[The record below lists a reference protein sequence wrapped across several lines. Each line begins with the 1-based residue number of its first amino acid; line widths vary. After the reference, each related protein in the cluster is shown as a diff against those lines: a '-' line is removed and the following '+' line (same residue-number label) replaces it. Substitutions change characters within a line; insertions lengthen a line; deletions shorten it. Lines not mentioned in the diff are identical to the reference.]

1 MRIRALC
8 KFTLCFAIVVGFF
21 DVTVAVLGAGQ
32 ARRFAVP
39 RNSEPSASSIDPSVS
54 LIRTQSFAF
63 TGDVDSN
70 SPVVRT
76 LVDGE
81 PAVVV
86 FTSWGG
92 TPSRASGP
100 SLADLSPA
108 APVSISGAPAGGLWI
123 EAVIAGDEGTWY
135 GFYHNERLRCP
146 SMTRAAPRIGAMRS
160 TDMGVT
166 WTNLGLLIQAS
177 ATTFDCDTLNTY
189 IVGGVGD
196 FSATLDREGRY
207 VYVYFSQY
215 GESAEE
221 QGVVA
226 ARFLW
231 TDRDAPVGKT
241 EMWTNGLWQRPRPR
255 AGEPLFSGF
264 DEGGRIWG
272 LPQPT
277 AIFPTLEPFH
287 DDDTRVDVFWG
298 PSIHWNTYL
307 QRFVMLVNRAK
318 DESFGEEGSYISYN
332 ADLSAPMGWSTPERI
347 MKGGPWYPQIV
358 GLEADGGD
366 ASAGRVARLFS
377 GGRSDHLLYF
387 DR

>member
-1 MRIRALC
+1 MRRRALG
-8 KFTLCFAIVVGFF
+8 KFTLCFAIIVGIF

-39 RNSEPSASSIDPSVS
+39 RNSDPVPPSADPTVG
-54 LIRTQSFAF
+54 LIRTQSFEF
-63 TGDVDSN
+63 SGEVDSN
-70 SPVVRT
+70 SPVLRT
-76 LVDGE
+76 IIDGE
-81 PAVVV
+81 PTVVV

-92 TPSRASGP
+92 TPSRASGS
-100 SLADLSPA
+100 SLDELSA
-108 APVSISGAPAGGLWI
+108 ATPVSISGAPAGGIWI
-123 EAVIAGDEGTWY
+123 EAVIAGDDGTWY

-146 SMTRAAPRIGAMRS
+146 NMTRAAPRIGAMWS
-160 TDMGVT
+160 TDAGVT

-196 FSATLDREGRY
+196 FSATLDREARY
-207 VYVYFSQY
+207 VYLYFSQY

-241 EMWTNGLWQRPRPR
+241 EIWTQGLWVPARPR

-264 DEGGRIWG
+264 DQRGRVWG
-272 LPQPT
+272 MPQPT

-307 QRFVMLVNRAK
+307 HRFVMLVNRAK

-332 ADLSAPMGWSTPERI
+332 SDLSVPVGWSTPERI
-347 MKGGPWYPQIV
+347 MKGGTWYPQVV
-358 GLEADGGD
+358 GLEGDGGD
-366 ASAGRVARLFS
+366 ASAGRVARFFS
-377 GGRSDHLLYF
+377 GGRSDYLLYF